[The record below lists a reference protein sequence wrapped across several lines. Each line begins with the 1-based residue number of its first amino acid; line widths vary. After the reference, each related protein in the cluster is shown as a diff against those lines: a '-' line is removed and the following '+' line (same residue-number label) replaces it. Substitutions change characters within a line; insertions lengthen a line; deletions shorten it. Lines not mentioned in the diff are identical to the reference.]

1 MCFSETASFGAAVA
15 LTTIGVFTLKKVET
29 PNQLLFAS
37 IPLIFALQQ
46 FTEGFVWMSLMHP
59 KHAHLEYSATFLF
72 LFFAQ
77 VLWPL
82 FVPLSMYMMEKNKL
96 RKNVLLS
103 LAILG
108 ILVALYRFYW
118 LLDISVQAKII
129 EHHITYKFDTK
140 SDFTKFYSVVYF
152 LTTVVSTFIS
162 TVKKMKILGI
172 AILFSVIISRIF
184 FYHYFISV
192 WCFMAAIISVFVYII
207 IKAMKETDKTEYR
220 SGLY

>member
-1 MCFSETASFGAAVA
+1 MCFSETVSFGAAVA
-15 LTTIGVFTLKKVET
+15 LTTIGVFTLKKVEK
-29 PNQLLFAS
+29 PNQILFAS

-59 KHAHLEYSATFLF
+59 KYAAMEHTATILF

-82 FVPLSMYMMEKNKL
+82 FVPLSMFIMEKNKA
-96 RKNVLLS
+96 RKTILMS
-103 LAILG
+103 FAILG
-108 ILVALYRFYW
+108 IVVALYRLYW
-118 LLDISVQAKII
+118 LLDINVQAKIV
-129 EHHITYKFDTK
+129 ENHITYKFDTR

-152 LTTVVSTFIS
+152 LTTVISTFIS
-162 TVKKMKILGI
+162 TVKKMKTLGI
-172 AILFSVIISRIF
+172 AILLSVIISRIF

-207 IKAMKETDKTEYR
+207 IKRMKSDRNTVN
-220 SGLY
+220 L

>member
-1 MCFSETASFGAAVA
+1 MCFSETVSFGAAVA
-15 LTTIGVFTLKKVET
+15 LTTIGVFTLKKVEK
-29 PNQLLFAS
+29 PNQILFAS
-37 IPLIFALQQ
+37 IPLLFALQQ

-59 KHAHLEYSATFLF
+59 KYAAMEHSATILF

-82 FVPLSMYMMEKNKL
+82 FVPLSMFIMEKNKA
-96 RKNVLLS
+96 RKTILMS
-103 LAILG
+103 FAILG
-108 ILVALYRFYW
+108 IVVALYRFYW
-118 LLDISVQAKII
+118 LLDINIQAKII
-129 EHHITYKFDTK
+129 ENHITYKFDTR
-140 SDFTKFYSVVYF
+140 SDFTKYYSVVYF

-172 AILFSVIISRIF
+172 AILLSVIISRIF

-207 IKAMKETDKTEYR
+207 VKEMQKTLRAENR
-220 SGLY
+220 EA